1 MQLLSDSF
9 PRWRCI
15 RKYEYRPPLREIR
28 PKTTMH
34 MAMLRCVLR
43 GPSNAKMF
51 RRRNRDAQPALG
63 AWDDLGLG
71 TFELGTRTLGRLGR
85 LVKE

>member
-34 MAMLRCVLR
+34 IHGNVA
-43 GPSNAKMF
+43 GSNAKMF
-51 RRRNRDAQPALG
+51 RRRNRDAQPA
-63 AWDDLGLG
+63 WDDLGLSN
-71 TFELGTRTLGRLGR
+71 LGRWDGWVHAGWDGWSMVK
-85 LVKE
+85 VKEY